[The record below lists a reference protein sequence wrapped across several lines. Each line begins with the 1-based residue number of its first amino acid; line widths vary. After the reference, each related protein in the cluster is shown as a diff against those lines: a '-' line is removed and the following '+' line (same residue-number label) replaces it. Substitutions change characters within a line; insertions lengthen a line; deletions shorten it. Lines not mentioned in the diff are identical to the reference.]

1 MAVPA
6 FLTLNRRETLEGK
19 QNAAREILAEGVR
32 TGPSQQANGVF
43 SYGLS
48 PACAHYLDI
57 ALSEKAE
64 ELNVWA
70 SKRGKRI
77 TSTTILDKHPET
89 FRLEQ
94 GYPMPTPDDCVAVV
108 LPLSSATVE
117 VESKGDGDG
126 DGAEATASVRAM
138 WEPEA
143 AMLVAAGD
151 AFSVVEGSTH
161 FVYVLVRMEAA
172 E

>member
-19 QNAAREILAEGVR
+19 QTAAREILAEGVR

-70 SKRGKRI
+70 GRRGKRI
-77 TSTTILDKHPET
+77 TSTTILDKHPDT

-94 GYPMPTPDDCVAVV
+94 GHPMPTPDDCVAVV
-108 LPLSSATVE
+108 LPLSSAAVE
-117 VESKGDGDG
+117 VESKGDG
-126 DGAEATASVRAM
+126 AEAAAAARAV
-138 WEPEA
+138 WEPET
-143 AMLVAAGD
+143 AMLVAAGE

>member
-19 QNAAREILAEGVR
+19 QTAAREILAEGVR

-70 SKRGKRI
+70 GRRGKRI

-94 GYPMPTPDDCVAVV
+94 GHPMPTPDDCVAVV
-108 LPLSSATVE
+108 LPLSSAAVE

-126 DGAEATASVRAM
+126 DGAEATASARAM

-143 AMLVAAGD
+143 AMLVAAGE

-172 E
+172 D

>member
-1 MAVPA
+1 MAAPA

-19 QNAAREILAEGVR
+19 QNAAREVLAEGVR
-32 TGPSQQANGVF
+32 TGPSQQQANGVF

-64 ELNVWA
+64 ELNAWA
-70 SKRGKRI
+70 SRRGKRI
-77 TSTTILDKHPET
+77 ISTTILDKHPET

-94 GYPMPTPDDCVAVV
+94 GHPMPTPDDCVAVV
-108 LPLSSATVE
+108 LPLSSAAVE
-117 VESKGDGDG
+117 VLSKGDG
-126 DGAEATASVRAM
+126 DGAEAAAAARAV

-143 AMLVAAGD
+143 AMLVPAGE
-151 AFSVVEGSTH
+151 AFSVVAGSTH

-172 E
+172 K

>member
-1 MAVPA
+1 MAAPA

-19 QNAAREILAEGVR
+19 QNAVREVLAEGVR

-57 ALSEKAE
+57 ALSEKAD

-70 SKRGKRI
+70 GRHGKRI

-94 GYPMPTPDDCVAVV
+94 GHPMTTPDDCVAVV
-108 LPLSSATVE
+108 LPLSSAAVE
-117 VESKGDGDG
+117 VESMG
-126 DGAEATASVRAM
+126 DGAEAAAAARAV

-151 AFSVVEGSTH
+151 AFSVVAGSTH

>member
-6 FLTLNRRETLEGK
+6 FLTLNRRETLEGR
-19 QNAAREILAEGVR
+19 QTAAREILAEGVR

-70 SKRGKRI
+70 GRRGKRI

-94 GYPMPTPDDCVAVV
+94 GHPMSTPDDCVAVV

-126 DGAEATASVRAM
+126 DGAEATASARAM

-143 AMLVAAGD
+143 AMLVAAGE

-161 FVYVLVRMEAA
+161 FVYVLVRMETA

>member
-1 MAVPA
+1 MAAPA

-19 QNAAREILAEGVR
+19 QNAVREVLAEGVR

-57 ALSEKAE
+57 ALSEKAD

-70 SKRGKRI
+70 SRHGKRI

-94 GYPMPTPDDCVAVV
+94 GHPMPTPDDCVAVV
-108 LPLSSATVE
+108 LPLSSAAVE
-117 VESKGDGDG
+117 VESMGDGV
-126 DGAEATASVRAM
+126 AEAEAAAAARAV

-143 AMLVAAGD
+143 AMLVAAGE
-151 AFSVVEGSTH
+151 AFSVVAGSTH